1 MDEILRNLYFII
13 SKNHFEHFQWPFSR
27 SNYKSPMTNAQKL
40 FQIMFHF
47 QSKKFMRTKWKFTVS
62 YVPLTFIRSFCCLL
76 LVPKL
81 ILTIKKKFFFSVAF
95 LPTKQLK
102 ILRKTLP
109 YKFKASFYFFFSLI
123 LFVYSFCFF
132 SDTCE
137 MFVFSS
143 FLFRNCNNDNFYS
156 AFGDAITKLMILSL
170 SFSISFLP
178 NSDRFL
184 VPWNFWWHENSVF
197 RNYGLKES
205 KRCLEFWV

>member
-1 MDEILRNLYFII
+1 
-13 SKNHFEHFQWPFSR
+13 
-27 SNYKSPMTNAQKL
+27 
-40 FQIMFHF
+40 
-47 QSKKFMRTKWKFTVS
+47 MRTKWKFTVS

-184 VPWNFWWHENSVF
+184 VPWNFWWDANSVF
-197 RNYGLKES
+197 ENYGLKEGRRA
-205 KRCLEFWV
+205 KNCLELIFLKIFRKIDLKGNKTEKIICWILRIMLLNENLTFPLYDLTFYFNST